1 MVERLS
7 RILFAAAVGCLTLEV
22 HAGEGCDPSFMH
34 QYEDSVRIVDS
45 LRPEKAGQMQVYAID
60 GSQFTAG
67 QSRWMQGQLGLA
79 SEACARGDRITATRL
94 MNDVQSLLKSHRRT
108 S

>member
-1 MVERLS
+1 MERLR
-7 RILFAAAVGCLTLEV
+7 RILFAATLGCLPLEV

-34 QYEDSVRIVDS
+34 QYQDSVHIVDS
-45 LRPEKAGQMQVYAID
+45 LRPEKAGQMRVHAID

-67 QSRWMQGQLGLA
+67 QSRWMQGQLRLV
-79 SEACARGDRITATRL
+79 SEACARGDQITATRL
-94 MNDVQSLLKSHRRT
+94 MNDVQSLLKAYRGT